1 MQGIDTT
8 TPGGKL
14 LFQMLVVFAEFERS
28 MIVERVKAG
37 LKRAKAE
44 GKVLGRPR
52 VGAAVEAKVA
62 ALLKQGRGMRAI
74 ARELGIGNSTV

>member
-1 MQGIDTT
+1 
-8 TPGGKL
+8 
-14 LFQMLVVFAEFERS
+14 

-52 VGAAVEAKVA
+52 VSAAMEAKVV
-62 ALLKQGRGMRAI
+62 ALTEARAGY
-74 ARELGIGNSTV
+74 ASNSARTWHRELHGSTYRSCVKGS